1 MKNTFAIR
9 GATTVEMDS
18 PAQVDEAVCE
28 LFDRVLEENS
38 LAVEDIA
45 FILLSQTHD
54 IRTRNAATSLRKTG
68 KVDDVPLFCVQEA
81 DTENALEKAIRV
93 LVTVDG
99 KMEGK
104 PHMVYLKGASVLRPD
119 LRE

>member
-68 KVDDVPLFCVQEA
+68 KVA
-81 DTENALEKAIRV
+81 TRV
-93 LVTVDG
+93 LPSPVAISAILPLCNTT
-99 KMEGK
+99 
-104 PHMVYLKGASVLRPD
+104 PPNNCTS
-119 LRE
+119 

>member
-38 LAVEDIA
+38 LADHYREVAQLDIVSDQ
-45 FILLSQTHD
+45 LLNQN
-54 IRTRNAATSLRKTG
+54 R
-68 KVDDVPLFCVQEA
+68 EY
-81 DTENALEKAIRV
+81 ENQGEQKQ
-93 LVTVDG
+93 
-99 KMEGK
+99 KK
-104 PHMVYLKGASVLRPD
+104 K
-119 LRE
+119 